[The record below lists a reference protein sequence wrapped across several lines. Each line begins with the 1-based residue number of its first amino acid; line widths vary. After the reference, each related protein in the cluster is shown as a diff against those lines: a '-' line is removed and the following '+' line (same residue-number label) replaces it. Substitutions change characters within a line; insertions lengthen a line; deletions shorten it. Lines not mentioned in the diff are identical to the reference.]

1 MKKALVLLPVVL
13 ALAACG
19 TTNVYD
25 KRAEAERKYREEQIE
40 RTLKETPK
48 WMTNLPT
55 ANNAVYASG
64 QGYADSYAMA
74 VHAAKTDALSH
85 ICYTADGQVTSQT
98 KDYATGSSSTS
109 SVERATRTNCN
120 SVDVTGV
127 EIVKDSDVG
136 ENPKVIRA
144 GTQFT
149 AFVLIALPTGDANP
163 MRTYKD
169 KQRRLDREAVRA
181 DKAFDEIKNR

>member
-1 MKKALVLLPVVL
+1 MNRAIILAPIVL

-19 TTNVYD
+19 TTNPYD
-25 KRAEAERKYREEQIE
+25 KRADELRKYREEQIE

-55 ANNAVYASG
+55 AKNAVYAAG

-85 ICYTADGQVTSQT
+85 VCYTADGRVTSQT
-98 KDYATGSSSTS
+98 KDFATGSSSTS

-163 MRTYKD
+163 MRVYKD
-169 KQRRLDREAVRA
+169 TQRRLDREAVRA
-181 DKAFDEIKNR
+181 DKAFKEIENN